1 MGIVRRLPCSP
12 VTTRLARPQGLP
24 CFCVWYIY
32 VRICF
37 MANVCMKLPK
47 LNADDRRELLQ
58 LLQEEHGS
66 KAAALSVFNGLTTQG
81 QIALLMQ
88 LRRKRLE
95 AAGQRPLPLD
105 KPSEAS
111 SGRSVPVRKPKS
123 PKVPYSLLLPQDDL
137 DALRAL
143 ADEQDVTVSHLIR
156 RAIAHALR
164 NRRF

>member
-1 MGIVRRLPCSP
+1 
-12 VTTRLARPQGLP
+12 
-24 CFCVWYIY
+24 
-32 VRICF
+32 
-37 MANVCMKLPK
+37 MKQPR

-58 LLQEEHGS
+58 LLQEQHGS
-66 KAAALSVFNGLTTQG
+66 KSAAQALFHALAPEG
-81 QIALLMQ
+81 QISLLAQ
-88 LRRKRLE
+88 LRRQRLE

-123 PKVPYSLLLPQDDL
+123 AKIPYSLLLPQDDL

-143 ADEQDVTVSHLIR
+143 ADQQDVTVSHLIR